1 MRTRIFNVGTLVT
14 GDLAQPLS
22 PARSVTIDAG
32 RIVAVGDGPAAV
44 GPEATI
50 DARGTTLAPGL
61 WDSHHHPYFGEFTP
75 RGEAFGTMT
84 KTVRAGTVAVV
95 SAGAAH
101 QPGMYLPTPSLPN
114 VQAAGG
120 AGATPVARDAVGTK
134 ALAIVSVSAWR
145 TLRPLGLKCFADT
158 VIAETGLREADFA
171 ELAAAGVRR
180 LKFLRPIPSR
190 AEAERYTTWAR
201 DHGMLVM
208 THTGGR
214 SLIGDCAT
222 IDEALR
228 VIAPDIA
235 CHVNGGPTPPP
246 TDVVDRLIDETGC
259 TLDLVFHGNLRVAA
273 RILAKV
279 QERGELGRVV
289 IGSDSPSEG
298 GVNPGAIL
306 RFVTL
311 LAGVTGIAPECLYAM
326 ASGNTARAFRLPGG
340 RVAAGEPADLVLWD
354 PMEGGVTTDALECIA
369 YGDRL
374 TPGIVMIDG
383 AIRVHADP
391 RSIAPKR
398 IPAVTAE
405 G

>member
-1 MRTRIFNVGTLVT
+1 MRTRIVNIGTLVT
-14 GDLAQPLS
+14 GELAKPLS
-22 PARSVTIDAG
+22 PAPSVTVEDG
-32 RIVAVGDGPAAV
+32 RIVSVDDTRPAGATDT
-44 GPEATI
+44 TI

-84 KTVRAGTVAVV
+84 KAVRAGTVAVV

-101 QPGMYLPTPSLPN
+101 QPGMYLPTPALPN

-120 AGATPVARDAVGTK
+120 AGAAPVARDAVGTK
-134 ALAIVSVSAWR
+134 ALAIVSVAVWR
-145 TLRPLGLKCFADT
+145 TLRPLGLKCFAET
-158 VIAETGLREADFA
+158 VIAETGLREEDFA
-171 ELAAAGVRR
+171 ELAEAGVRR

-190 AEAERYTTWAR
+190 AEAQRYTTWAR

-228 VIAPDIA
+228 IIAPDIA

-246 TDVVDRLIDETGC
+246 AEVIDRLVDDTAC

-279 QERGELGRVV
+279 QERSALGRVV

-311 LAGVTGIAPECLYAM
+311 LAGVSGIAPEILYAM
-326 ASGNTARAFRLPGG
+326 ASGNTARAFGLPGG
-340 RVAAGEPADLVLWD
+340 RIAVGEPADLVLWD
-354 PMEGGVTTDALECIA
+354 PMEGGVTTDALECVA

-383 AIRVHADP
+383 EIRVHADP

-398 IPAVTAE
+398 IPVVTVRS
-405 G
+405 